1 MKHSE
6 MINELF
12 SRRKADL
19 DEIVNGE
26 ANPTKDEILNSK
38 DFQVNLINDLI
49 NKKKNVNSWE
59 VRKSSGSIE
68 DLQSTD
74 NDKFPVDFDF
84 DFVYNF
90 HGIPV
95 ALTLF
100 INGEIDVNWNGSQR
114 SATYLQPAESPQPEI
129 DQRSFGR
136 NLDLALYDDDGSE
149 ISLTWLS
156 PELQTKVVISIISPY
171 L

>member
-1 MKHSE
+1 

-19 DEIVNGE
+19 DEIVDGE
-26 ANPTKDEILNSK
+26 ANPSKDEILNSK

-49 NKKKNVNSWE
+49 NKKANVNSWQ
-59 VRKSSGSIE
+59 VRQSSGSMADLESTE
-68 DLQSTD
+68 DD
-74 NDKFPVDFDF
+74 RFPVDYDF

-95 ALTLF
+95 PLTLF
-100 INGEIDVNWNGSQR
+100 INGEIDVNWKGQHR
-114 SATYLQPAESPQPEI
+114 SATHWQPAEAPQPEI

-136 NLDLALYDDDGSE
+136 GLDLALYDDDGSE

-156 PELQTKVVISIISPY
+156 PELKNKVVKSIIDPY

>member
-26 ANPTKDEILNSK
+26 ANPSKDEILNSK
-38 DFQVNLINDLI
+38 DFQVNLVNDLI
-49 NKKKNVNSWE
+49 NKKANVNSWE
-59 VRKSSGSIE
+59 VRQSNGSLNDLESTE
-68 DLQSTD
+68 D
-74 NDKFPVDFDF
+74 DKFPVDFDF

-95 ALTLF
+95 SLTLF
-100 INGEIDVNWNGSQR
+100 INGEVDVNWNGSHR
-114 SATYLQPAESPQPEI
+114 SATHWQPAEHPEPEI

-136 NLDLALYDDDGSE
+136 DLDLALYDDDGSE

-156 PELQTKVVISIISPY
+156 PELQTKVVKSIIAPY